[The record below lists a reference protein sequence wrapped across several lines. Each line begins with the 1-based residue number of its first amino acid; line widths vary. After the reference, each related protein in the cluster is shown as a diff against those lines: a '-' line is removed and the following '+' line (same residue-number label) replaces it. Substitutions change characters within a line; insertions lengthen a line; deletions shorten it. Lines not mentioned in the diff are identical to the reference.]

1 MTEQKSVPKI
11 EADSVKARELR
22 KQLWD
27 LLEARGVKLTHDEH
41 DEIKALIE
49 QIAEVRARVMK
60 SELIILKD
68 ALARNNRERRAKL
81 IRG

>member
-1 MTEQKSVPKI
+1 MTDQKLGTQII
-11 EADSVKARELR
+11 EDNVKARELR

-27 LLEARGVKLTHDEH
+27 LLEARGVKLTFDEH

-49 QIAEVRARVMK
+49 QIVEVRAGVMK

-68 ALARNNRERRAKL
+68 ALARKNRERRAKL